1 MKKRTKGLTQPDKKT
16 NNGGRVV
23 KVMEIVE
30 KAIET
35 QGTIDKEHRLV
46 LDEALPIEGPQ
57 RVRVIILVPE
67 EAEIEEHRWLEAAA
81 ANEAFSFLNDA
92 GEDIYSLSD
101 GKPYHG

>member
-1 MKKRTKGLTQPDKKT
+1 MTQPNKQT
-16 NNGGRVV
+16 NNGGQAV
-23 KVMEIVE
+23 KMMEIVE

-81 ANEAFSFLNDA
+81 SNEAFSFLRRSE
-92 GEDIYSLSD
+92 EDIYSLSD
-101 GKPYHG
+101 GKPFHG